1 MATLTPAGL
10 HRSTNRIDERE
21 IVRQLNDALGAT
33 LVAALAGVKSRQQ
46 PSDWAKP
53 SGGMP
58 RPDAWNRLQFAH
70 QIWTVLQEEEGRD
83 IARRWFIG
91 GNPLL
96 GESTPIMAIREDH
109 HAEVRRAAQAFI
121 DGDVDE

>member
-1 MATLTPAGL
+1 MTTQTSAGL
-10 HRSTNRIDERE
+10 HRSTNRLDERE
-21 IVRQLNDALGAT
+21 IVRQLNDALGPT
-33 LVAALAGVKSRQQ
+33 LVAALSGVKSRQQ
-46 PSDWAKP
+46 PNDWAKP
-53 SGGMP
+53 NGGMP

-70 QIWTVLQEEEGRD
+70 QIWTALREEEGRD
-83 IARRWFIG
+83 VARRWFIG

-96 GESTPIMAIREDH
+96 GERTPITAIREDH

>member
-1 MATLTPAGL
+1 MATQTPVTL
-10 HRSTNRIDERE
+10 HRSTNRNDPHE

-33 LVAALAGVKSRQQ
+33 LVAALSGVKNRKQ
-46 PSDWAKP
+46 PHDWARP
-53 SGGMP
+53 DGPEP
-58 RPDAWNRLQFAH
+58 RIDAWNRVQFAH
-70 QIWTVLQEEEGRD
+70 QIWTVLELEEGREV
-83 IARRWFIG
+83 ARRWFIG

-96 GESTPIMAIREDH
+96 EEATPVMAIRNDR

>member
-10 HRSTNRIDERE
+10 HRSTNLNDPRE
-21 IVRQLNDALGAT
+21 VVRQLNDALGAT

-46 PSDWAKP
+46 PNDWA
-53 SGGMP
+53 SQTGRTP
-58 RPDAWNRLQFAH
+58 RPEAWNRLQFAH
-70 QIWTVLQEEEGRD
+70 QVWTALQDEEGRD
-83 IARRWFIG
+83 VARRWFIG

-96 GESTPIMAIREDH
+96 GESTPIMAIREDR
-109 HAEVRRAAQAFI
+109 HAEVRRAAKAFI